1 MKENEQTTL
10 NEVENEEEVLA
21 RQDEYLDHALFE
33 ILQVHSREMEELALD
48 N

>member
-1 MKENEQTTL
+1 M

-21 RQDEYLDHALFE
+21 RQDEYQDYQLYVMLLEHAKEL
-33 ILQVHSREMEELALD
+33 EEQAMA